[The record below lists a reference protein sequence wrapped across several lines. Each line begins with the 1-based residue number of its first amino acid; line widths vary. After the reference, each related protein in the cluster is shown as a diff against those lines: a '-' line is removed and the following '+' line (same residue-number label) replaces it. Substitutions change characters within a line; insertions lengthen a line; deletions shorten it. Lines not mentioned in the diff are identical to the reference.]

1 MIPCEFCGIQL
12 EEEILFHHQVLNRT
26 GSVGSHP
33 IAQGWAQS
41 QGVLVAHFRNS
52 GSCPWLRLYHTKLW
66 GFATCEGF
74 GFFFP
79 LGFCHM

>member
-33 IAQGWAQS
+33 IVLS
-41 QGVLVAHFRNS
+41 QGLFWHIS
-52 GSCPWLRLYHTKLW
+52 GIQGAVPGSDLPTPSSGIHVKGCATLRLLRKSTGLI
-66 GFATCEGF
+66 
-74 GFFFP
+74 
-79 LGFCHM
+79 

>member
-33 IAQGWAQS
+33 RGSFGTFQEFREVSLAQVFPDKA
-41 QGVLVAHFRNS
+41 L
-52 GSCPWLRLYHTKLW
+52 GSV
-66 GFATCEGF
+66 
-74 GFFFP
+74 
-79 LGFCHM
+79 